1 MDIIRFIHI
10 GQSSVFKNGGIS
22 LKSSWKIF
30 HRLLRKIHVSLD
42 AHFKLPKVDK
52 TKNTIFVFGVS
63 SQVNYGDLAISLAQ
77 QEFIERNFNNYNYIE
92 ILDYQT
98 KSAVNIIKNI
108 IDPQDIVMV
117 SGGGNFG
124 NLYNFSENNR
134 KIVVE
139 TFKNNKIIS
148 FPQSMYYTE
157 DKAGKDQLE
166 KDIEFYEAYPNF
178 VLTARES
185 LSYKKMKENFYN
197 RVLFCPD
204 IVLSLE
210 IPEFKAKRDGILA
223 IMRDDKERLNQ
234 NSKKELLNK
243 MAEIHKIKFSDNN
256 IPSPKIIKKEKRK
269 KVVLERLKVV
279 ESNEVVITDRLHGM
293 LFSFIT
299 NTPCIVFNNA
309 NSKVKYSYLNW
320 LRGNES
326 ICFAEELTIDEIMKW
341 YKKISTVNIKPNDQ
355 LESFGNFIEFI
366 KK

>member
-1 MDIIRFIHI
+1 ME
-10 GQSSVFKNGGIS
+10 VKS

-30 HRLLRKIHVSLD
+30 HRLIRKVDVSLD
-42 AHFKLPKVDK
+42 SHFKLPKVDK
-52 TKNTIFVFGVS
+52 SKRTIFVFGVS

-77 QEFIERNFNNYNYIE
+77 QQFIEKNFNNYNYVE

-108 IDPQDIVMV
+108 IRVQDIVMI

-134 KIVVE
+134 KIVVK
-139 TFKNNKIIS
+139 TFKNNSIIS

-157 DKAGKDQLE
+157 DAAGKQQLE
-166 KDIEFYEAYPNF
+166 KDIKFYRAYPNF

-185 LSYKKMKENFYN
+185 LSYKKMKKNFYN

-210 IPEFKAKRDGILA
+210 IPRFKARHDGILA
-223 IMRDDKERLNQ
+223 IMRNDKEQLNQ
-234 NSKKELLNK
+234 NNKKKLLNK
-243 MAEIHKIKFSDNN
+243 MSEIHNIKFSDNN

-269 KVVLERLKVV
+269 KVVFERLKVV
-279 ESNEVVITDRLHGM
+279 GSNEAVITDRLHGM

-309 NSKVKYSYLNW
+309 NGKVKYSYLDW
-320 LRGNES
+320 LSGNES
-326 ICFAEELTIDEIMKW
+326 IFFAEEATTDEVMKW
-341 YKKISTVNIKPNDQ
+341 YKKITTGNINKNKQVDD
-355 LESFGNFIEFI
+355 FDDFIEFV
-366 KK
+366 KNENNS